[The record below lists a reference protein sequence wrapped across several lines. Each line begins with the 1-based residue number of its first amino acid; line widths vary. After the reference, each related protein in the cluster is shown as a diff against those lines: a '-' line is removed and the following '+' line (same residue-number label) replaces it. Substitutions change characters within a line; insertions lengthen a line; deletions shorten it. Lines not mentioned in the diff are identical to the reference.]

1 MRVLRHTD
9 AVAGKNIVLSLD
21 IKLQEAAEDALG
33 DRRGSIIALDPKTGE
48 VLAMVS
54 KPSFDP
60 QPVRDRHQLQKTTR
74 GCAIPSTNHCSTAPC
89 AGCTRRARPSSPRWR
104 LPAWTVA

>member
-1 MRVLRHTD
+1 MVTMASRATRKPVT
-9 AVAGKNIVLSLD
+9 GKNIVLSLD

-60 QPVRDRHQLQKTTR
+60 NLFVT
-74 GCAIPSTNHCSTAPC
+74 GISS
-89 AGCTRRARPSSPRWR
+89 RA
-104 LPAWTVA
+104 